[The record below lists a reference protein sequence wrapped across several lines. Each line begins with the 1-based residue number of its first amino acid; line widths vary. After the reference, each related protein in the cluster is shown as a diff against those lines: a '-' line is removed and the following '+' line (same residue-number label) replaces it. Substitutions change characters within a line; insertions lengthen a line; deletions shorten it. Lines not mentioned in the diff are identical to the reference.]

1 MLRLS
6 KSMQGPAVIAEKLG
20 YFIQTGQAVQL
31 MQQAGFQIGIVE
43 LTKFSPLPGLPGAG
57 GPSAGPVGG
66 VAAAGPTPAPNGAAV
81 AAPAPGA
88 AATLGNPQLAQAG
101 TQPLQSTLS
110 VLAQKLVSP
119 HVAWM
124 KGSYLSF
131 IEKPFSVLS
140 QGVKSSE
147 A

>member
-1 MLRLS
+1 MSMVLRLS

-31 MQQAGFQIGIVE
+31 MQQTGFQIGNIE
-43 LTKFSPLPGLPGAG
+43 LGKFSPLPGLPEAGA
-57 GPSAGPVGG
+57 PSAEPVGG
-66 VAAAGPTPAPNGAAV
+66 IAAAGPTPAPSGPAA
-81 AAPAPGA
+81 AAPAPGF

-101 TQPLQSTLS
+101 KQPPGSPLY

-119 HVAWM
+119 HV
-124 KGSYLSF
+124 SY
-131 IEKPFSVLS
+131 
-140 QGVKSSE
+140 